1 MLMNNQL
8 KAKRAVL
15 ERRLTEAQIKFRECA
30 PTSGRR
36 QKCLKI
42 KILPCNVNQ
51 FPWKKF
57 DVLKEDVLEIIFR
70 TDRMSNERCNT
81 EYYPPRHETQK
92 YGRSC
97 DFHGVHGEIMRDL
110 KSITQS
116 GIGLEKEMQWGRRKM
131 SGSSG
136 MTNRKPNMR
145 QGGKGGS
152 KKSRKWVN
160 IFKYINTKPK

>member
-8 KAKRAVL
+8 KAKCAVL
-15 ERRLTEAQIKFRECA
+15 ERRVTEAQIKFRECA
-30 PTSGRR
+30 PTSRRR
-36 QKCLKI
+36 QKCLKM

-81 EYYPPRHETQK
+81 EYYPPRHKTQK
-92 YGRSC
+92 CGRSC
-97 DFHGVHGEIMRDL
+97 HFRGAHGEIMRDL

-116 GIGLEKEMQWGRRKM
+116 RIGLEKEMQWGQRKM
-131 SGSSG
+131 SGSSW
-136 MTNRKPNMR
+136 MTNQNPNMW

-160 IFKYINTKPK
+160 VLKYQHET